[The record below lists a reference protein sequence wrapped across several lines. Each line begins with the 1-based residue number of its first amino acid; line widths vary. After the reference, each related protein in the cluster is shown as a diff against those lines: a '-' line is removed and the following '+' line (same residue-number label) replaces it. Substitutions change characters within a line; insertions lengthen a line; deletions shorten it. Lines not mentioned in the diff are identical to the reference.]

1 MLACAGMNLYQAI
14 VLGIVQGLTEFLP
27 VSSSAH
33 LYIVP
38 KLLGWTYAGL
48 GFDVALH
55 WGTLFAL
62 LIAFGSTWLRLAREL
77 FAADAATRGE
87 ARSTWLKLIAGSV
100 PAAIAGLLLRHAAET
115 WLRYLPL
122 QAAMLV
128 VFGFLLWWV
137 DRVRPQRGTDAASTH
152 AMPGWPTALVVGCA
166 QVLALVPGV
175 SRSGVTITAGRA
187 MGENRVA
194 AARFSFLLATPI
206 TFGAGLV
213 ELHNIEPGLSRIALL
228 AGVVSAAVVGWLAI
242 RALLRL
248 LGRAGFGTFFA
259 YRVFVAAF
267 IVAHLLIPAG
277 GSGRPVATRRLVR
290 EVAVQAIAQRD
301 ARTVQPRFHGGHR
314 QVEHIGDLRVR

>member
-1 MLACAGMNLYQAI
+1 MTVMQAV
-14 VLGIVQGLTEFLP
+14 VLGIVQGVTEFLP

-38 KLLGWTYAGL
+38 RLFGWRYAGL

-62 LIAFGSTWLRLAREL
+62 LLAFGSTWLRLIRDA
-77 FAADAATRGE
+77 FSANAAVRRQASA
-87 ARSTWLKLIAGSV
+87 TWLKLFFASL
-100 PAAIAGLLLRHAAET
+100 PAAVAGVLLRHAAET
-115 WLRYLPL
+115 WLRWLPL
-122 QAAMLV
+122 QAVMLA

-137 DRVRPQRGTDAASTH
+137 DRVKPQREANAVPSWSTSM
-152 AMPGWPTALVVGCA
+152 AMGVA

-187 MGENRVA
+187 TGENRVT

-206 TFGAGLV
+206 TLGAGLI
-213 ELHNIEPGLSRIALL
+213 ELHNIEPDLQPMVIV

-242 RALLRL
+242 GGLLRL

-259 YRVFVAAF
+259 YRVLVALA
-267 IVAHLLIPAG
+267 ILAHLAMQG
-277 GSGRPVATRRLVR
+277 DGSVRPVAARQLVR
-290 EVAVQAIAQRD
+290 EVAIQSVAQRD
-301 ARTVQPRFHGGHR
+301 PGPMQSRLHGRDR
-314 QVEHIGDLRVR
+314 QAQDVGDLGIR